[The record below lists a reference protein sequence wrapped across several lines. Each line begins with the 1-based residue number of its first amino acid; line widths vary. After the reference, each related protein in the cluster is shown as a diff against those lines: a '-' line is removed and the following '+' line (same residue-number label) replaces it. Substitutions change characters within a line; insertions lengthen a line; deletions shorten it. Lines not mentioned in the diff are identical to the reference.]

1 MKKDNALMERD
12 IIDTKRCARC
22 QEEKPATVE
31 YFYRDAQKKCRLYSQ
46 CKSCCKK
53 WREENREKRLAS
65 KKKYREENREEIR
78 ATRLKHYQE
87 NREEVLAIKKKWREK
102 NPEKVRAASKKYSK
116 ENPEKER
123 ARHKK
128 YMRRRRQEDPIFR
141 LLHNM
146 RGNLSRC
153 LSGKQKNSHTMQYV
167 NMTPDELMDY
177 LEGRFTEGMTRD
189 NYGEWHVDHIRP
201 LASFDFTGPDKEEQ
215 LHMAWNYTNLQPLW
229 AADNMS
235 KGAKY
240 EEG

>member
-1 MKKDNALMERD
+1 MMKKDNALMERD

-102 NPEKVRAASKKYSK
+102 NPEKVRVKNKKYI
-116 ENPEKER
+116 
-123 ARHKK
+123 
-128 YMRRRRQEDPIFR
+128 RQRLQRDPVFR
-141 LLHNM
+141 LLRNM
-146 RGNLSRC
+146 RNGLWRC
-153 LSGKQKNSHTMQYV
+153 LSGRLKNSHTMQYV
-167 NMTPDELMDY
+167 NMVPDELMDY

-201 LASFDFTGPDKEEQ
+201 LASFDFTRPDKEEQ

-229 AADNMS
+229 AADNIS